1 MGVVLV
7 SGNCVSGAPW
17 LGVFRFEG
25 AGAWSGLGA
34 SGFAGLGCFD
44 IAGSRGLRVEVLGL
58 CGLGLFWVRGS
69 EFWGVQGGSLL
80 GRTF

>member
-1 MGVVLV
+1 METVYRVLHG
-7 SGNCVSGAPW
+7 SECFGLKALG
-17 LGVFRFEG
+17 LGVF
-25 AGAWSGLGA
+25 WGL
-34 SGFAGLGCFD
+34 
-44 IAGSRGLRVEVLGL
+44 RGLRVEVLGL